1 MGNKIETIKRPTE
14 ANQHF
19 FCVGF
24 RPVKLNIRYVMYR
37 ATDLKRTLR
46 KPQKQSSSGNLL
58 NLDKGLEAPCKKE
71 R

>member
-1 MGNKIETIKRPTE
+1 
-14 ANQHF
+14 
-19 FCVGF
+19 
-24 RPVKLNIRYVMYR
+24 MYR

-58 NLDKGLEAPCKKE
+58 NLDEGLEAPCKKE